1 MSETP
6 NCMKSLIHLH
16 KFQKMRSKPFTKLF
30 FLFSISLIISGQ
42 SAFAQNKVLDKVN
55 AMMELDK
62 HRNAIPILEKEIL
75 KDDNQDYRL
84 KLAQC
89 YQKIGNTEKAM
100 ENYEIVVQTEALG
113 IKDAEMYTAL
123 LILKGRPMDAK
134 SYIEKNNMISRE
146 SDNQLYWIGKIE
158 EDLKK
163 LPQYNVEGV
172 SLNTEFS
179 EFSPVL
185 YKKGMMFSAEYVANK
200 AGETYADLYYTVA
213 GNSPSLFKSA
223 DALQGN
229 IAGPYGD
236 LAPTFQRDSR
246 MFFTRTSPF
255 KGNKTLT
262 KEGILKSDIYGADL
276 EEKISW
282 AVNDDFP
289 WNNKDYSSAHP
300 AWSPKDRRL
309 YFVSDK
315 PGGIGG
321 TDIYYTEWKGKQW
334 SEPKNMGDAV
344 NTNQDEKFPCV
355 APDGNLY
362 FASKGR
368 NTFGGFDIFCLK
380 RDAAGKWEY
389 EPEHLGA
396 AINSEADDFGITF
409 NKDMKSGY
417 FTSNREGGKGGNDI
431 YFFALDTVVNKASE
445 AKADSTFKKDEAP
458 VEVVWIQMPV
468 HIYDED
474 NFASVINADVVFT
487 AATGEKVTVKSDN
500 EGLLFAKLNKNLIY
514 SMTVQKSGYLL
525 ANFEGITPEKI
536 TKDVGMSKL
545 TANKTFTVSNIYYD
559 SNKFSIRQDSKSAI
573 DPIVKLMKNNPGIKV
588 EISSHTDSRGSD
600 AANLTL
606 SQQRSKSVLEYMVSQ
621 GIAANR
627 LVALGF
633 GETRLLN
640 KCKNDIPCSEAEH
653 EQNRRTEFKIVGVV
667 K

>member
-1 MSETP
+1 
-6 NCMKSLIHLH
+6 
-16 KFQKMRSKPFTKLF
+16 MRSKPSIKLSF
-30 FLFSISLIISGQ
+30 FFIFLLSLFCQDS
-42 SAFAQNKVLDKVN
+42 FAQNKILDKVN
-55 AMMELDK
+55 ALMEIDK
-62 HRNAIPILEKEIL
+62 HRDAIPILEKQII
-75 KDDNQDYRL
+75 KDDAQEYRL

-100 ENYEIVVQTEALG
+100 ENYEIVIQTEALE

-134 SYIEKNNMISRE
+134 SYIEKANMISRE
-146 SDNQLYWIGKIE
+146 ADNQLYWIGKID

-163 LPQYNVEGV
+163 EPQYTVAEV

-179 EFSPVL
+179 ESNPVL
-185 YKKGMMFSAEYVANK
+185 YKKGMMFSAAYVANK
-200 AGETYADLYYTVA
+200 TGEMYEDLYYTVA
-213 GNSPSLFKSA
+213 GNNPTQFKSA
-223 DALQGN
+223 DVLQGN
-229 IAGPYGD
+229 ISGPYGD
-236 LAPTFQRDSR
+236 LASTFQRDSR

-255 KGNKTLT
+255 KGNKALI
-262 KEGILKSDIYGADL
+262 KEGILKSDIYGADI
-276 EEKISW
+276 EEKINWS
-282 AVNDDFP
+282 VNDDFP
-289 WNNKDYSSAHP
+289 WNSKDYSSAHP

-309 YFVSDK
+309 YFISDK

-344 NTNQDEKFPCV
+344 NTNQDEKFPYV
-355 APDGNLY
+355 AQDGNLY

-396 AINSEADDFGITF
+396 AINSDADDFGITF

-431 YFFALDTVVNKASE
+431 YYFALDTVATKAAE
-445 AKADSTFKKDEAP
+445 AKADIISKKEEAP
-458 VEVVWIQMPV
+458 SEVVWIQMPV

-474 NFASVINADVVFT
+474 NFASVTNADVVFT
-487 AATGEKVTVKSDN
+487 AALGEKVTVKSDN

-514 SMTVQKSGYLL
+514 SMTIQKSGYLL

-545 TANKTFTVSNIYYD
+545 TENKTFTVSNIYYD

-573 DPIVKLMKNNPGIKV
+573 DPIVKLMKNNPEIKV

-600 AANLTL
+600 VANLTL
-606 SQQRSKSVLEYMVSQ
+606 SQQRSKSVHEYIVSQ
-621 GIAANR
+621 GIAVNR
-627 LVALGF
+627 LVSLGF
-633 GETRLLN
+633 GENRLLN
-640 KCKNDIPCSEAEH
+640 KCKNDIPCSETEH
-653 EQNRRTEFKIVGVV
+653 EQNRRTEFKIIGIV